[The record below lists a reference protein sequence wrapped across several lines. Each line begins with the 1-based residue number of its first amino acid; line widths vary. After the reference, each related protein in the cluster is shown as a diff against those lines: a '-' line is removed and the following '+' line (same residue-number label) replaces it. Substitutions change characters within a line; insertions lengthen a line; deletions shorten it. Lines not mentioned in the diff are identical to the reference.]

1 MCPTSNLFL
10 IAPLLLID
18 IWEDISRQGF
28 PGDSLVKNP
37 PANAGDMGLIPGSG
51 RSPGVGIGNLLQ
63 YYCLENLADCSPWS
77 HKESD
82 TTEHAHARIPK
93 RKVSGGWPLK
103 IWGDGTFLH
112 SPEERKVLESTRT
125 DQHS

>member
-63 YYCLENLADCSPWS
+63 YYCLENWKIVAHGVTKSQTQLSM
-77 HKESD
+77 H
-82 TTEHAHARIPK
+82 THAFQR
-93 RKVSGGWPLK
+93 
-103 IWGDGTFLH
+103 
-112 SPEERKVLESTRT
+112 ER
-125 DQHS
+125 